1 MSRAVH
7 IPHDGALHFYRGWVL
22 CASLILGCVYSVQS
36 QQVDPNVELLIKEE
50 KAFAAKAEETDV
62 PTAFLTYLDS
72 SGVIFNG
79 EGVVNGIAQYSK
91 APKGG
96 KDLLK
101 WYPLIAEVSENG
113 DLGFTSGPFQ
123 FIAERGQDA
132 VGSGYFFS
140 VWKKNAAGRF
150 KVMLDGGVIH
160 SQNQNH
166 SEAFRRDPEPERST
180 DYDYIFPV
188 ALGKDNNPTPWK
200 VEDEFSSEAGKN
212 ADQAYKQFLAEDV
225 VLLRS
230 DRPFGKTKADALGTL
245 AQQQIQSYQFIR
257 SGQGI
262 SKAGDLAY
270 CFGKAKAVKGD
281 KTVEGFFTRVWQH
294 RPEGWKIVAE
304 QVSLF
309 R

>member
-1 MSRAVH
+1 MSRPVH
-7 IPHDGALHFYRGWVL
+7 ILQPIASHFYKRRLL
-22 CASLILGCVYSVQS
+22 CVALCLGCVYSGRS
-36 QQVDPNVELLIKEE
+36 QQVDPDLSLLIREE
-50 KAFAAKAEETDV
+50 KAFAAKAVEADV
-62 PTAFLTYLDS
+62 PTAFLAYLDS

-79 EGVVNGIAQYSK
+79 EGAVNGVAQYSQ

-101 WYPLIAEVSENG
+101 WYPVIGHVSQGG
-113 DLGFTSGPFQ
+113 DMGFTSGPFQ
-123 FIAERGQDA
+123 FFADRAQTA

-140 VWKKNAAGRF
+140 VWKKNSAGQF
-150 KVMLDGGVIH
+150 KVVLDGGVIH
-160 SQNQNH
+160 SQKNAA
-166 SEAFRRDPEPERST
+166 EAFQRDPEPERNT
-180 DYDYIFPV
+180 AYAYILPIPKV
-188 ALGKDNNPTPWK
+188 DDRDPQPWK
-200 VEDEFSSEAGKN
+200 AEDAFLAAAAKD
-212 ADQAYKQFLAEDV
+212 ADQAYKQYLADEV

-230 DRPFGKTKADALGTL
+230 DRPFAKTKAEALATL
-245 AQQQIQSYQFIR
+245 ARQQIQSYQFIR

-270 CFGKAKAVKGD
+270 CFGKAKSVKDG
-281 KTVEGFFTRVWQH
+281 KAVEGFFTRVWQH

>member
-1 MSRAVH
+1 MPRLPH
-7 IPHDGALHFYRGWVL
+7 IRKRNAARQCCQRWGVCAALL
-22 CASLILGCVYSVQS
+22 LGCVYSGWS
-36 QQVDPNVELLIKEE
+36 QQIDPDLARLIRDE
-50 KAFAAKAEETDV
+50 KAFAAKAVETDV
-62 PTAFLTYLDS
+62 PTAFLAYLDS
-72 SGVIFNG
+72 AGVIFNG
-79 EGVVNGIAQYSK
+79 EGAVNGVAQYSK
-91 APKGG
+91 SPKGG

-101 WYPLIAEVSENG
+101 WYPLIGHVSQDG

-123 FIAERGQDA
+123 FFADRSQAA
-132 VGSGYFFS
+132 VGSGYLFS
-140 VWKKNAAGRF
+140 VWKKNSSGQF
-150 KVMLDGGVIH
+150 KLMLDGGLIH
-160 SQNQNH
+160 TQRDAT
-166 SEAFRRDPEPERST
+166 EAFKHDPEPQSNT
-180 DYDYIFPV
+180 AYDYILPV
-188 ALGKDNNPTPWK
+188 TKVKDGNPEPWK
-200 VEDEFSSEAGKN
+200 AEDTFLAAAGKN
-212 ADQAYKQFLAEDV
+212 ADQAYKQFLADEA

-230 DRPFGKTKADALGTL
+230 DRPFGKTKAEALATL

-270 CFGKAKAVKGD
+270 CFGKAKALKGD

>member
-1 MSRAVH
+1 
-7 IPHDGALHFYRGWVL
+7 
-22 CASLILGCVYSVQS
+22 
-36 QQVDPNVELLIKEE
+36 VELLIREE

-62 PTAFLTYLDS
+62 PTAFLAYLDS
-72 SGVIFNG
+72 AGVIFNG
-79 EGVVNGIAQYSK
+79 EGAVNGIAQYGK

-96 KDLLK
+96 KELLK
-101 WYPLIAEVSENG
+101 WYPLIAQVSENG
-113 DLGFTSGPFQ
+113 DMGFTSGPFQ

-140 VWKKNAAGRF
+140 VWKKNVSGKF

-160 SQNQNH
+160 SRDH
-166 SEAFRRDPEPERST
+166 SHKEVFRLDPEPERST
-180 DYDYIFPV
+180 DYDYISPA
-188 ALGKDNNPTPWK
+188 ALGKDDNPTPWK
-200 VEDEFSSEAGKN
+200 MEDEFSSEAGKD
-212 ADQAYKQFLAEDV
+212 ADKAYKRFLAEEV

-230 DRPFGKTKADALGTL
+230 DRPFGKTKSEALGTL

-262 SKAGDLAY
+262 SNAGDLAY
-270 CFGKAKAVKGD
+270 CFGKAKAVWGG

>member
-1 MSRAVH
+1 MYPFLLISHHAARSLRRCR
-7 IPHDGALHFYRGWVL
+7 PL
-22 CASLILGCVYSVQS
+22 CAALVLGCVYSAQS
-36 QQVDPNVELLIKEE
+36 QQVDPNVISLIAEE
-50 KAFAAKAEETDV
+50 KAFAAKAEATDV
-62 PTAFLTYLDS
+62 PTAFLAYLDS

-79 EGVVNGIAQYSK
+79 EGAVNGIAEYGK
-91 APKGG
+91 APKGS
-96 KDLLK
+96 KQLLK
-101 WYPLIAEVSENG
+101 WYPIIAQVSRNG
-113 DLGFTSGPFQ
+113 DIGFTSGPFQ

-140 VWKKNAAGRF
+140 IWKKNAAGQF

-160 SQNQNH
+160 SQDRNH
-166 SEAFRRDPEPERST
+166 AEAFRRDQEPERET
-180 DYDYIFPV
+180 DYDYILPV
-188 ALGKDNNPTPWK
+188 GQGKDGDPLPWK
-200 VEDEFSSEAGKN
+200 TEDAFLSAAGKD
-212 ADQAYKQFLAEDV
+212 AGQAYQQFLADEV
-225 VLLRS
+225 VLLRG
-230 DRPFGKTKADALGTL
+230 DRPFGKTKAEALGTI
-245 AQQQIQSYQFIR
+245 AQQDIQSYQFIR

-270 CFGKAKAVKGD
+270 CFGKAKTVKGD

>member
-1 MSRAVH
+1 MSRLAYISHQSARFFRQRWTFCV
-7 IPHDGALHFYRGWVL
+7 A
-22 CASLILGCVYSVQS
+22 LILGCVYNAQS
-36 QQVDPNVELLIKEE
+36 QQVDPDLATLIREE

-62 PTAFLTYLDS
+62 PTAFLAYLDS
-72 SGVIFNG
+72 AGVIFNG
-79 EGVVNGIAQYSK
+79 EEAVNGIAQYSK
-91 APKGG
+91 VPKGG

-101 WYPLIAEVSENG
+101 WYPIIGHVSQGG
-113 DLGFTSGPFQ
+113 DMGFTSGPFQ
-123 FIAERGQDA
+123 FLADRTQAA

-140 VWKKNAAGRF
+140 VWKKNAAGQF

-160 SQNQNH
+160 SGNAT
-166 SEAFRRDPEPERST
+166 EAFQRDPEPRSNT
-180 DYDYIFPV
+180 TYAYILPIPKVNESTPEPWMAEEAFS
-188 ALGKDNNPTPWK
+188 AAAEKD
-200 VEDEFSSEAGKN
+200 AG
-212 ADQAYKQFLAEDV
+212 QAYKQFLAEEV

-230 DRPFGKTKADALGTL
+230 DRPFGKTKANALGTL

-270 CFGKAKAVKGD
+270 CFGKANVVKGD

>member
-1 MSRAVH
+1 MSPFLF
-7 IPHDGALHFYRGWVL
+7 IPLHAARYYRRCRLL
-22 CASLILGCVYSVQS
+22 CVALILGCVYRGQS
-36 QQVDPNVELLIKEE
+36 QQIDPDLATLIQEE

-62 PTAFLTYLDS
+62 PTAFLAYLDS

-79 EGVVNGIAQYSK
+79 EGAVNGIAQYSK
-91 APKGG
+91 VPKHG

-101 WYPLIAEVSENG
+101 WYPIIGHVSQGG
-113 DLGFTSGPFQ
+113 DMGFTSGPFQ
-123 FIAERGQDA
+123 FLADRTLAA

-140 VWKKNAAGRF
+140 VWKKNVAGQF

-160 SQNQNH
+160 SGH
-166 SEAFRRDPEPERST
+166 ATEAFQRDPEPQSNT
-180 DYDYIFPV
+180 AYAYILPIPKV
-188 ALGKDNNPTPWK
+188 NDSASQPWEA
-200 VEDEFSSEAGKN
+200 EDAFSAAAGKN
-212 ADQAYKQFLAEDV
+212 ADKAYKQYLAEEV

-230 DRPFGKTKADALGTL
+230 DRPLGKTRADALGTL

-257 SGQGI
+257 SGEGI

-281 KTVEGFFTRVWQH
+281 KTVEGFFTRVWQR

>member
-1 MSRAVH
+1 MSRIVH
-7 IPHDGALHFYRGWVL
+7 ILRDTALHFYKSGML
-22 CASLILGCVYSVQS
+22 CIALCLGCVYSGWS
-36 QQVDPNVELLIKEE
+36 QQIDPDLALLIREE
-50 KAFAAKAEETDV
+50 QAFAAKAVETDV
-62 PTAFLTYLDS
+62 PTAFLAYLDS
-72 SGVIFNG
+72 AGVIFNG
-79 EGVVNGIAQYSK
+79 EGAVNGILQYSQ
-91 APKGG
+91 APKDG

-101 WYPLIAEVSENG
+101 WYPLIGHVSQGG
-113 DLGFTSGPFQ
+113 DMGFTSGPFQ
-123 FIAERGQDA
+123 FFADRTQAA

-140 VWKKNAAGRF
+140 VWKKNAAGQF

-160 SQNQNH
+160 SQNAT
-166 SEAFRRDPEPERST
+166 EVFRRDPEPQSNT
-180 DYDYIFPV
+180 AYDYILPIPKINDGDPQPWKAEDAFSAV
-188 ALGKDNNPTPWK
+188 AGKD
-200 VEDEFSSEAGKN
+200 
-212 ADQAYKQFLAEDV
+212 ADQAYKQYLADEV

-270 CFGKAKAVKGD
+270 CFGKTKAVTGG

>member
-1 MSRAVH
+1 MFRFFH
-7 IPHDGALHFYRGWVL
+7 IPHLDVRHFRRRWILCVALV
-22 CASLILGCVYSVQS
+22 LGCVYGGRS
-36 QQVDPNVELLIKEE
+36 QQVDPDLAALIREE
-50 KAFAAKAEETDV
+50 RAFAAKAVETDV
-62 PTAFLTYLDS
+62 PTAFLAYLDS
-72 SGVIFNG
+72 AGVIFNG
-79 EGVVNGIAQYSK
+79 ESAVNGIAEYNK

-101 WYPLIAEVSENG
+101 WYPIIGHVSQGG
-113 DLGFTSGPFQ
+113 DMGFTSGPFQ
-123 FIAERGQDA
+123 FFADRSQHA

-140 VWKKNAAGRF
+140 VWKKNAAGQF

-160 SQNQNH
+160 SGNAT
-166 SEAFRRDPEPERST
+166 EAFQRDPEPQSNTAYAYVQPIAKVNDADPQPWKAE
-180 DYDYIFPV
+180 DAFLAAV
-188 ALGKDNNPTPWK
+188 GKD
-200 VEDEFSSEAGKN
+200 
-212 ADQAYKQFLAEDV
+212 ADRAYEQFLADDV

-230 DRPFGKTKADALGTL
+230 DRPFGKTKAEALGTL
-245 AQQQIQSYQFIR
+245 AQQQIQSYQFTR

>member
-1 MSRAVH
+1 MSRLVH
-7 IPHDGALHFYRGWVL
+7 IPHQSARFFRWRWTLCFALG
-22 CASLILGCVYSVQS
+22 LGCVYSVRS
-36 QQVDPNVELLIKEE
+36 QQIDPDLATLIREE
-50 KAFAAKAEETDV
+50 KAFAAKAERTDV
-62 PTAFLTYLDS
+62 PTAFLAYLDS
-72 SGVIFNG
+72 AGVIFNG
-79 EGVVNGIAQYSK
+79 EGAVNGIAQYSNV
-91 APKGG
+91 PKGG

-101 WYPLIAEVSENG
+101 WYPTIGHVSQDG
-113 DLGFTSGPFQ
+113 DMGFTSGPFQ
-123 FIAERGQDA
+123 FLADRVQEA

-140 VWKKNAAGRF
+140 VWKKNTAGRF

-160 SQNQNH
+160 SGNAT
-166 SEAFRRDPEPERST
+166 EAFQRDPEPQSNTAYAYISPIPKVNERSPQPWKAE
-180 DYDYIFPV
+180 DAFSE
-188 ALGKDNNPTPWK
+188 AAGKD
-200 VEDEFSSEAGKN
+200 
-212 ADQAYKQFLAEDV
+212 ADQAYKQFLADEV

-230 DRPFGKTKADALGTL
+230 DRPFGKTKAEALGTL
-245 AQQQIQSYQFIR
+245 AQQSIQSYQFIR

>member
-1 MSRAVH
+1 MSRLFHTSHAGSRH
-7 IPHDGALHFYRGWVL
+7 SRRGWRLCFALVL
-22 CASLILGCVYSVQS
+22 TCVYSGWS
-36 QQVDPNVELLIKEE
+36 QQVDPNVALLIEEE
-50 KAFAAKAEETDV
+50 KAFAAKAEATDV
-62 PTAFLTYLDS
+62 PTAFLAYLDS

-79 EGVVNGIAQYSK
+79 EGAVNGVAEYSK

-101 WYPLIAEVSENG
+101 WYPLIAQVSREG
-113 DLGFTSGPFQ
+113 DMGFTSGPFQ

-160 SQNQNH
+160 SSDRNH
-166 SEAFRRDPEPERST
+166 SEAFRRDPEPARST
-180 DYDYIFPV
+180 DYDYISSIAP
-188 ALGKDNNPTPWK
+188 GKEVNPNPWK
-200 VEDEFSSEAGKN
+200 AEDAFSSQAQKD
-212 ADQAYKQFLAEDV
+212 ADQAYKQFLADEV
-225 VLLRS
+225 VLLRN
-230 DRPFGKTKADALGTL
+230 DRPFGKTRADALGTL

-270 CFGKAKAVKGD
+270 CFGKAKAAKGG

>member
-1 MSRAVH
+1 MSSSVH
-7 IPHDGALHFYRGWVL
+7 ILRAIALHFSKSRMFCVAL
-22 CASLILGCVYSVQS
+22 CLGCVYSGQS
-36 QQVDPNVELLIKEE
+36 QQIDPDLALLIREE
-50 KAFAAKAEETDV
+50 KAFAAKAVETDV
-62 PTAFLTYLDS
+62 PTAFLAYLDS
-72 SGVIFNG
+72 AGVIFNG
-79 EGVVNGIAQYSK
+79 EGAVNGIAQYSK
-91 APKGG
+91 APKAG

-101 WYPLIAEVSENG
+101 WYPIIGHVSQGG
-113 DLGFTSGPFQ
+113 DMGFTSGPFQ
-123 FIAERGQDA
+123 FLADRAQEA

-140 VWKKNAAGRF
+140 VWKKNAAGQF

-160 SQNQNH
+160 SQKAT
-166 SEAFRRDPEPERST
+166 EAFQRDPEPQINT
-180 DYDYIFPV
+180 AYAYILPIPKVKDHDPQPWKAEDAFS
-188 ALGKDNNPTPWK
+188 AAAGKD
-200 VEDEFSSEAGKN
+200 
-212 ADQAYKQFLAEDV
+212 ADQAYKQFLADEV

-230 DRPFGKTKADALGTL
+230 DRPFGKTRADALGTL

-270 CFGKAKAVKGD
+270 CFGKTKAAKDG
-281 KTVEGFFTRVWQH
+281 KTVEGFFTRVWQY

>member
-1 MSRAVH
+1 MFRFFH
-7 IPHDGALHFYRGWVL
+7 IPHLGSRHFRRRWILFVALV
-22 CASLILGCVYSVQS
+22 LGCVYGGQS
-36 QQVDPNVELLIKEE
+36 QQVDPDLAALIREE
-50 KAFAAKAEETDV
+50 RAFAAKAVETDV
-62 PTAFLTYLDS
+62 PTAFLAYLDS
-72 SGVIFNG
+72 AGVIFNG
-79 EGVVNGIAQYSK
+79 EGAVNGIAEYSK

-101 WYPLIAEVSENG
+101 WYPTIGHVSQGG

-123 FIAERGQDA
+123 FFADRSQNA

-140 VWKKNAAGRF
+140 VWKKNAAGQF

-160 SQNQNH
+160 SGNAT
-166 SEAFRRDPEPERST
+166 EAFQRDPEPQSNT
-180 DYDYIFPV
+180 AYAYIQPI
-188 ALGKDNNPTPWK
+188 AKLNDSAPQPWK
-200 VEDEFSSEAGKN
+200 VEDAFSVAVGKD
-212 ADQAYKQFLAEDV
+212 ADRAYEQFLADEV

-230 DRPFGKTKADALGTL
+230 DRPFGKTKAEALGTL
-245 AQQQIQSYQFIR
+245 AQQQIQSYQFTR

-270 CFGKAKAVKGD
+270 CFGKTKAVKGD